1 MSASCCSHNSMDQ
14 SMNDPRWRRALWIAL
29 ILNAG
34 MFGLE
39 IVAGLTADSRALMAD
54 AIDFLGDS
62 GNYALSLA
70 VASMALAWRA
80 RAAVV
85 KAATMLV
92 FGLSVVGVTAW
103 SALFGTSPQAE
114 TMGLVGLLALGVNV
128 FVAAILYRFRA
139 GDSNM
144 RSVWICSRN
153 DAIGNLAVMLAA
165 LGVFGTGQAWPDLL
179 VASIMAVLAVW
190 GSISIF
196 RQARDELRASPQ
208 VSHA

>member
-14 SMNDPRWRRALWIAL
+14 SMNDPRLRRALWIAL

>member
-1 MSASCCSHNSMDQ
+1 MDQ

>member
-1 MSASCCSHNSMDQ
+1 MSASCCRHNSMDQ
-14 SMNDPRWRRALWIAL
+14 SMNDPRLRRALWIAL